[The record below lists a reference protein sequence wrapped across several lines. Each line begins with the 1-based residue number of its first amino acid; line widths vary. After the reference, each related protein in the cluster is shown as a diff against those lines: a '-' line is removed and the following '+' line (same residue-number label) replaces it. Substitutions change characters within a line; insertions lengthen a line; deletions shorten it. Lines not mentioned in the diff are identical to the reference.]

1 MKQTVEEAAKEN
13 ILFNHR
19 TVDRTLLG
27 KDLARFGEIN
37 FVQGAEWHAKQSPWI
52 SVKDKL
58 PEPEQEVFLY
68 DRDSIK
74 HYAIGWLRKKKGY
87 CKSKWFVTN
96 GYVTDENIT
105 HWMPIPSFDEILE
118 ANRDV
123 LGRIKEKGE

>member
-1 MKQTVEEAAKEN
+1 
-13 ILFNHR
+13 
-19 TVDRTLLG
+19 
-27 KDLARFGEIN
+27 
-37 FVQGAEWHAKQSPWI
+37 
-52 SVKDKL
+52 L